1 MRLSLLALF
10 FALPAAYAAV
20 PPQQRSEEAAC
31 TPPGSLGTCTDNSDC
46 PPSPFVPIECYTT
59 SSGGTGVCLMAHLL
73 LFTLLTELNAVL
85 PA

>member
-1 MRLSLLALF
+1 MHLSLFALF

-20 PPQQRSEEAAC
+20 RPQQRSEEAAC
-31 TPPGSLGTCTDNSDC
+31 VPAGDPPTCTDNSDC
-46 PPSPFVPIECYTT
+46 LTSLFVPLECYTT